1 MVIHRKLE
9 ETVIGK
15 IGTNKVILIL
25 GTRRVGK
32 TYLINRVSERVTGK
46 KMLLNAEDFDVQEV
60 LKKRTVA
67 NYQRLINDT
76 TLLIIDEAQAIP
88 EIGSIL
94 KLMIDSHPH
103 LTILATGS
111 SSFDLVNASGEP
123 LTGRSYS
130 YNLYPVAQLEL
141 GNNPLQ
147 AQADIDERLIIG
159 SYPEI
164 FQINTWIEKEQYLRE
179 LINSYLLKDILLYAG
194 IRQSHKLM
202 DLLRLIAYQ
211 IGSEVSYNE
220 ISNQL
225 GINKVTVENYL
236 NLLQKVFIL
245 FKLPSYS
252 TNHRKEISKGVKW
265 YFYDNGIR
273 NAVINDF
280 RPISLRNDM
289 GMLWENYIIS
299 ERIKFNAYNQA
310 GSQLYFWRNYL
321 QREIDLIEVK
331 DNRIH
336 AYEIKYGK
344 DRKVKIPL
352 AFKTAYP
359 DAAFQI
365 IDADNYIDFIM

>member
-1 MVIHRKLE
+1 
-9 ETVIGK
+9 
-15 IGTNKVILIL
+15 
-25 GTRRVGK
+25 
-32 TYLINRVSERVTGK
+32 
-46 KMLLNAEDFDVQEV
+46 MLLNAEDFDVQEV

-111 SSFDLVNASGEP
+111 SSLDLLNASGEP

-179 LINSYLLKDILLYAG
+179 LINSYLLKDILSYAG

-236 NLLQKVFIL
+236 DLLQKVFIL
-245 FKLPSYS
+245 FKLPSFS

-299 ERIKFNAYNQA
+299 ERIKFNAYN
-310 GSQLYFWRNYL
+310 
-321 QREIDLIEVK
+321 
-331 DNRIH
+331 
-336 AYEIKYGK
+336 
-344 DRKVKIPL
+344 
-352 AFKTAYP
+352 
-359 DAAFQI
+359 
-365 IDADNYIDFIM
+365 

>member
-1 MVIHRKLE
+1 MIIHRKLE

-46 KMLLNAEDFDVQEV
+46 KLLLNAEDFDVQEV

-67 NYQRLINDT
+67 NYQRIINDA

-111 SSFDLVNASGEP
+111 SSLDLVNASGEP

-179 LINSYLLKDILLYAG
+179 LINSYLLKDILSYAG

-236 NLLQKVFIL
+236 DLLQKVFIL

-336 AYEIKYGK
+336 AYEIKYSK
-344 DRKVKIPL
+344 DSKVKIPL

-359 DAAFQI
+359 DADFHK
-365 IDADNYIDFIM
+365 IDSDNYLDFIM

>member
-1 MVIHRKLE
+1 MIIHRKLE
-9 ETVIGK
+9 ETVMGK

-46 KMLLNAEDFDVQEV
+46 KLLLNAEDFDVQEV

-76 TLLIIDEAQAIP
+76 ALLIIDEAQAIP

-94 KLMIDSHPH
+94 KLMIDSHPN
-103 LTILATGS
+103 LTIIATGS
-111 SSFDLVNASGEP
+111 SSLDLVNTTGEP
-123 LTGRSYS
+123 LTGRQYS
-130 YNLYPVAQLEL
+130 YNLYPIAQLEL
-141 GNNPLQ
+141 GTNPIRI
-147 AQADIDERLIIG
+147 QADLEERLILG

-164 FQINTWIEKEQYLRE
+164 FQLKNRKEKEFYLRE
-179 LINSYLLKDILLYAG
+179 LIMSYLLKDILSYSG

-236 NLLQKVFIL
+236 DLLQKVFIL

-252 TNHRKEISKGVKW
+252 TNQRKEISKGVKW
-265 YFYDNGIR
+265 YYYDNGIR
-273 NAVINDF
+273 NAIINDF

-289 GMLWENYIIS
+289 GMLWENYVIS
-299 ERIKFNAYNQA
+299 ERVKFNAYNQT

-331 DNRIH
+331 DNRIY

-344 DRKVKIPL
+344 ESKVKIPL

-359 DAAFQI
+359 DADFQK
-365 IDADNYIDFIM
+365 IDSDNYLDFIM

>member
-1 MVIHRKLE
+1 MIIHRKLE

-46 KMLLNAEDFDVQEV
+46 KLLLNAEDFDVQEV

-67 NYQRLINDT
+67 NYQRLINDA

-111 SSFDLVNASGEP
+111 SSLDLVNVSGEP

-130 YNLYPVAQLEL
+130 YNLYPVAQFEL

-179 LINSYLLKDILLYAG
+179 LINSYLLKDILSYAG

-236 NLLQKVFIL
+236 DLLQKVFIL

-299 ERIKFNAYNQA
+299 ERIKINAYNQA

-331 DNRIH
+331 DSRIH

-344 DRKVKIPL
+344 DSKVKIPL

-359 DAAFQI
+359 DADFYK
-365 IDADNYIDFIM
+365 IDSDNYLDFIM

>member
-1 MVIHRKLE
+1 MIIHRKLE
-9 ETVIGK
+9 ETVMGK

-32 TYLINRVSERVTGK
+32 TYLINRVRERVTGK
-46 KMLLNAEDFDVQEV
+46 KLLLNAEDFDVQEV

-76 TLLIIDEAQAIP
+76 ALLIIDEAQAIP

-94 KLMIDSHPH
+94 KLIIDSHPN
-103 LTILATGS
+103 LTIIATGS
-111 SSFDLVNASGEP
+111 SSLDLVNTSGEP
-123 LTGRSYS
+123 LTGRQYS
-130 YNLYPVAQLEL
+130 YNLYPIAQLEL
-141 GNNPLQ
+141 GTNPINI
-147 AQADIDERLIIG
+147 QADLEERLIIG

-164 FQINTWIEKEQYLRE
+164 FQLKNRKEKEFYLRE
-179 LINSYLLKDILLYAG
+179 LIMSYLLKDILSYSG

-236 NLLQKVFIL
+236 DLLQKVFIL

-252 TNHRKEISKGVKW
+252 TNQRKEISKGVKW
-265 YFYDNGIR
+265 YYYDNGIR
-273 NAVINDF
+273 NAIINDF

-289 GMLWENYIIS
+289 GMLWENYVIS
-299 ERIKFNAYNQA
+299 ERVKFNAYNQT

-331 DNRIH
+331 DNRIY

-344 DRKVKIPL
+344 ESKVKIPL

-359 DAAFQI
+359 DADFQK
-365 IDADNYIDFIM
+365 IDSDNYLDFIM

>member
-1 MVIHRKLE
+1 MIIHRKLE

-111 SSFDLVNASGEP
+111 SSLDLVNASGEP

-179 LINSYLLKDILLYAG
+179 LINSYLLKDILSYAG
-194 IRQSHKLM
+194 IRQSNKLM

-220 ISNQL
+220 ISKQL

-236 NLLQKVFIL
+236 DLLQKVFIL

-359 DAAFQI
+359 DADFYK
-365 IDADNYIDFIM
+365 IDADNYLEFIM

>member
-1 MVIHRKLE
+1 MIIHRKLE

-46 KMLLNAEDFDVQEV
+46 KLLLNAEDFDVQAV

-111 SSFDLVNASGEP
+111 SSSDLVNSSGEP

-179 LINSYLLKDILLYAG
+179 LINSYLLKDILSYAG
-194 IRQSHKLM
+194 IRQSHKLI

-236 NLLQKVFIL
+236 DLLQKVFIL

-289 GMLWENYIIS
+289 CMLWENYIIC

-359 DAAFQI
+359 DADFHK
-365 IDADNYIDFIM
+365 IDADNYLEFIM

>member
-1 MVIHRKLE
+1 MIIHRRLE

-46 KMLLNAEDFDVQEV
+46 KLLLNAEDFDVQEV

-67 NYQRLINDT
+67 NYQRIINDA

-94 KLMIDSHPH
+94 KLIIDSHPN
-103 LTILATGS
+103 LTIIATGS
-111 SSFDLVNASGEP
+111 SSLDLVNTTGEP
-123 LTGRSYS
+123 LTGRQYS
-130 YNLYPVAQLEL
+130 YNLYPIAQLEL
-141 GNNPLQ
+141 GTNPIRI
-147 AQADIDERLIIG
+147 QADLEERLILG

-164 FQINTWIEKEQYLRE
+164 FQLKNRKEKEFYLRE
-179 LINSYLLKDILLYAG
+179 LIMSYLLKDILSYSG

-236 NLLQKVFIL
+236 DLLQKVFIL

-252 TNHRKEISKGVKW
+252 TNQRKEISKGVKW
-265 YFYDNGIR
+265 YYYDNGIR
-273 NAVINDF
+273 NAIINDF
-280 RPISLRNDM
+280 LPISLRNDM
-289 GMLWENYIIS
+289 GMLWENYVIS
-299 ERIKFNAYNQA
+299 ERVKFNAYNQT

-331 DNRIH
+331 DNRIY

-344 DRKVKIPL
+344 ESKVKIPL

-359 DAAFQI
+359 DADFQK
-365 IDADNYIDFIM
+365 IDSDNYLDFIM

>member
-1 MVIHRKLE
+1 MIIHRKLE
-9 ETVIGK
+9 ETVMGK

-46 KMLLNAEDFDVQEV
+46 KLLLNAEDFDVQEV

-76 TLLIIDEAQAIP
+76 ALLIIDEAQAIP

-94 KLMIDSHPH
+94 KLIIDSHPN
-103 LTILATGS
+103 LTIIATGS
-111 SSFDLVNASGEP
+111 SSLDLVNTTGEP
-123 LTGRSYS
+123 LTGRQYS
-130 YNLYPVAQLEL
+130 YNLYPIAQLEL
-141 GNNPLQ
+141 GTNPISI
-147 AQADIDERLIIG
+147 QADLEERLILG

-164 FQINTWIEKEQYLRE
+164 FQLKNRKEKEFYLRE
-179 LINSYLLKDILLYAG
+179 LIMSYLLKDILSYSG

-236 NLLQKVFIL
+236 DLLQKVFIL

-252 TNHRKEISKGVKW
+252 TNQRKEISKGVKW
-265 YFYDNGIR
+265 YYYDNGIR

-280 RPISLRNDM
+280 RPISTRNDI
-289 GMLWENYIIS
+289 GMLWENYVIS
-299 ERIKFNAYNQA
+299 ERVKFNAYNQT

-331 DNRIH
+331 DNRIY

-344 DRKVKIPL
+344 ESKVKIPL

-359 DAAFQI
+359 DADFQK
-365 IDADNYIDFIM
+365 IDSDNYLDFIM

>member
-1 MVIHRKLE
+1 MIIHRKLE
-9 ETVIGK
+9 ETVMGK

-46 KMLLNAEDFDVQEV
+46 KLLLNAEDFDVQEV

-76 TLLIIDEAQAIP
+76 ALLIIDEAQAIP

-94 KLMIDSHPH
+94 KLIIDSHPN
-103 LTILATGS
+103 LTIIATRS
-111 SSFDLVNASGEP
+111 SSLDLVNTTGEP
-123 LTGRSYS
+123 LTGRQYS
-130 YNLYPVAQLEL
+130 YNLYPIAQLEL
-141 GNNPLQ
+141 GTNPIRI
-147 AQADIDERLIIG
+147 QADLEERLILG

-164 FQINTWIEKEQYLRE
+164 FQLKNRKEKEFYLRE
-179 LINSYLLKDILLYAG
+179 LIMSYLLKDILSYSG

-236 NLLQKVFIL
+236 DLLQKVFIL

-265 YFYDNGIR
+265 YYYDNGIR
-273 NAVINDF
+273 NAIINDF

-289 GMLWENYIIS
+289 GMLWENYVIS
-299 ERIKFNAYNQA
+299 ERVKFNAYNQT

-331 DNRIH
+331 DNRIY

-344 DRKVKIPL
+344 ESKVKIPL

-359 DAAFQI
+359 DADFQK
-365 IDADNYIDFIM
+365 IDSDNYLDFIM

>member
-1 MVIHRKLE
+1 MFIHRKLE
-9 ETVIGK
+9 DTVFHKMGA
-15 IGTNKVILIL
+15 NKVILIL

-32 TYLINRVSERVTGK
+32 TYLINRVSERYTGK

-76 TLLIIDEAQAIP
+76 ELLIIDEAQAIP

-94 KLMIDSHPH
+94 KLMIDSHPR

-111 SSFDLVNASGEP
+111 SSLDLVNASGEP

-130 YNLYPVAQLEL
+130 YNLYPIAQLEL
-141 GNNPLQ
+141 GNNPLEI
-147 AQADIDERLIIG
+147 QADKAERLIVG

-164 FQINTWIEKEQYLRE
+164 FQLQEIKEKELYLRE
-179 LINSYLLKDILLYAG
+179 LINSYLLKDILSYSG
-194 IRQSHKLM
+194 IRHSYKLL
-202 DLLRLIAYQ
+202 DLLRLIAFQ

-220 ISNQL
+220 IANQL
-225 GINKVTVENYL
+225 GMNKITVENYL
-236 NLLQKVFIL
+236 DLLQKVFIL

-280 RPISLRNDM
+280 RQVSLRNDI

-299 ERIKFNAYNQA
+299 ERIKYNEYNQT
-310 GSQLYFWRNYL
+310 GSQLYFWRNFQ

-331 DNRIH
+331 DNRIQ

-344 DRKVKIPL
+344 NSKSKIPL
-352 AFKTAYP
+352 AFQTAYP
-359 DAAFQI
+359 DASFQI
-365 IDADNYIDFIM
+365 IDADNYVDFIM

>member
-1 MVIHRKLE
+1 
-9 ETVIGK
+9 
-15 IGTNKVILIL
+15 
-25 GTRRVGK
+25 
-32 TYLINRVSERVTGK
+32 
-46 KMLLNAEDFDVQEV
+46 MLLNADDFDVQEV

-67 NYQRLINDT
+67 NYQRLINDA

-111 SSFDLVNASGEP
+111 SSLDLVNASGEP

-179 LINSYLLKDILLYAG
+179 LINSYLLKDILSYAG

-236 NLLQKVFIL
+236 DLLQKVFIL

-359 DAAFQI
+359 DADFYK
-365 IDADNYIDFIM
+365 IDSDNYLDFIM

>member
-1 MVIHRKLE
+1 MIIHRKLE
-9 ETVIGK
+9 ETVMGK

-32 TYLINRVSERVTGK
+32 TYLINRVRERVTGK
-46 KMLLNAEDFDVQEV
+46 KLLLNAEDFDVQEV

-76 TLLIIDEAQAIP
+76 ALLIIDEAQAIP

-94 KLMIDSHPH
+94 KLIIDSHPN
-103 LTILATGS
+103 LTIIATGS
-111 SSFDLVNASGEP
+111 SSLDLVNTTGEP
-123 LTGRSYS
+123 LTGRQYS
-130 YNLYPVAQLEL
+130 YNLYPIAQLEL
-141 GNNPLQ
+141 GTNPINI
-147 AQADIDERLIIG
+147 QADLEERLILG

-164 FQINTWIEKEQYLRE
+164 FQLKNRKEKEFYLRE
-179 LINSYLLKDILLYAG
+179 LIMSYLLKDILSYSG

-236 NLLQKVFIL
+236 DLLQKVFIL

-252 TNHRKEISKGVKW
+252 TNQRKEISKGVKW

-289 GMLWENYIIS
+289 GMLWENYVIS
-299 ERIKFNAYNQA
+299 ERVKFNAYNQT

-331 DNRIH
+331 DNRIY

-344 DRKVKIPL
+344 ESKVKIPL

-359 DAAFQI
+359 DADFQK
-365 IDADNYIDFIM
+365 IDSDNYLDFIM

>member
-1 MVIHRKLE
+1 MIIHRKLE
-9 ETVIGK
+9 ETVMGK

-46 KMLLNAEDFDVQEV
+46 KLLLNAEDFDVQEV

-76 TLLIIDEAQAIP
+76 ALLIIDEAQAIP

-94 KLMIDSHPH
+94 KLMIDSHPN
-103 LTILATGS
+103 LTIIATGS
-111 SSFDLVNASGEP
+111 SSLDLVNTTGEP
-123 LTGRSYS
+123 LTGRQYS
-130 YNLYPVAQLEL
+130 YNLYPIAQLEL
-141 GNNPLQ
+141 GNNPISVK
-147 AQADIDERLIIG
+147 ADLEERLIVG

-164 FQINTWIEKEQYLRE
+164 FQLKSAKEKELYLRE
-179 LINSYLLKDILLYAG
+179 LIMSYLLKDILSYSG
-194 IRQSHKLM
+194 IRQSNKLM

-236 NLLQKVFIL
+236 DLLQKVFIL

-265 YFYDNGIR
+265 YYYDNGIR
-273 NAVINDF
+273 NAIINDF

-289 GMLWENYIIS
+289 GMLWENYVIS
-299 ERIKFNAYNQA
+299 ERVKFNAYNQT

-344 DRKVKIPL
+344 DSKVKIPL

-359 DAAFQI
+359 EADFHK
-365 IDADNYIDFIM
+365 IDSDNYLEFIV

>member
-1 MVIHRKLE
+1 MIIHRKLE
-9 ETVIGK
+9 ETVMGK

-32 TYLINRVSERVTGK
+32 TYLINRVCERVTGK
-46 KMLLNAEDFDVQEV
+46 KLLLNAEDFDVQEV

-76 TLLIIDEAQAIP
+76 ALLIIDEAQAIP

-94 KLMIDSHPH
+94 KLIIDSHPN
-103 LTILATGS
+103 LTIIATGS
-111 SSFDLVNASGEP
+111 SSLDLVNTTGEP
-123 LTGRSYS
+123 LTGRQYS
-130 YNLYPVAQLEL
+130 YNLYPIAQLEL
-141 GNNPLQ
+141 GTNPINI
-147 AQADIDERLIIG
+147 QADLEERLIIG

-164 FQINTWIEKEQYLRE
+164 FQLKNRKEKEFYLRE
-179 LINSYLLKDILLYAG
+179 LIMSYLLKDILSYSG

-236 NLLQKVFIL
+236 DLLQKVFIL

-252 TNHRKEISKGVKW
+252 TNQRKEISKGVKW
-265 YFYDNGIR
+265 YYYDNGIR
-273 NAVINDF
+273 NAIINDF

-289 GMLWENYIIS
+289 GMLWENYVIS
-299 ERIKFNAYNQA
+299 ERVKFNAYNQT

-331 DNRIH
+331 DNRIY

-344 DRKVKIPL
+344 ESKVKIPL

-359 DAAFQI
+359 DADFQK
-365 IDADNYIDFIM
+365 IDSDNYLDFIM